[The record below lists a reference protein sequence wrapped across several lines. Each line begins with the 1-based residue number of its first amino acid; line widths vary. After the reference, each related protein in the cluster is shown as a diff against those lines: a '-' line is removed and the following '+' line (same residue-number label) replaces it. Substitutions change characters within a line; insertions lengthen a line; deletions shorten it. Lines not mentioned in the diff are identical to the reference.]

1 MTIPFAGDFA
11 LPVSQALMSILD
23 QELVRSGMVLKGKS
37 SLVFNFRDPDYGP
50 VRGGFHPVE
59 IRLLKRRD
67 RWQFDYV
74 TDFSYQGPE
83 EMADGFGAAFSL
95 DDKDPVRADDQ
106 MVDIESIKMDI
117 VVNPIGVV
125 LGPNDLVQ
133 LLTNCQF
140 TGITQLE
147 VLNLVGHFVSFGCAI
162 DKETQHDDPGHQHHS
177 RAYSPL
183 IDIAL

>member
-23 QELVRSGMVLKGKS
+23 LELVRSGMVLKGKS

-59 IRLLKRRD
+59 IRLLKRKD

-83 EMADGFGAAFSL
+83 EMAELVKEIDFNFLSEEYYLIRYGQMG
-95 DDKDPVRADDQ
+95 PVSARELY
-106 MVDIESIKMDI
+106 MMWES
-117 VVNPIGVV
+117 N
-125 LGPNDLVQ
+125 
-133 LLTNCQF
+133 
-140 TGITQLE
+140 
-147 VLNLVGHFVSFGCAI
+147 FVSYYQMGVFTVSVA
-162 DKETQHDDPGHQHHS
+162 
-177 RAYSPL
+177 A
-183 IDIAL
+183 

>member
-23 QELVRSGMVLKGKS
+23 QELVRSGMVLNGKS

-59 IRLLKRRD
+59 IRLLMRKD

-83 EMADGFGAAFSL
+83 EMAELVKEIDFNFLSEEYYLLRYG
-95 DDKDPVRADDQ
+95 Q
-106 MVDIESIKMDI
+106 MGPESARELYTMWES
-117 VVNPIGVV
+117 N
-125 LGPNDLVQ
+125 
-133 LLTNCQF
+133 
-140 TGITQLE
+140 
-147 VLNLVGHFVSFGCAI
+147 FVSYYQMGVFTVSVA
-162 DKETQHDDPGHQHHS
+162 
-177 RAYSPL
+177 A
-183 IDIAL
+183 

>member
-83 EMADGFGAAFSL
+83 EMAELVKEIDFNFLSEEYYLLRYG
-95 DDKDPVRADDQ
+95 Q
-106 MVDIESIKMDI
+106 MGPASARELYTMWES
-117 VVNPIGVV
+117 N
-125 LGPNDLVQ
+125 
-133 LLTNCQF
+133 
-140 TGITQLE
+140 
-147 VLNLVGHFVSFGCAI
+147 FVSYYQMGVFTVSVA
-162 DKETQHDDPGHQHHS
+162 
-177 RAYSPL
+177 A
-183 IDIAL
+183 

>member
-11 LPVSQALMSILD
+11 LPVSQALMSILS

-59 IRLLKRRD
+59 IRLLKRKD
-67 RWQFDYV
+67 RWLFDYV

-83 EMADGFGAAFSL
+83 EMDGFGAAFSL

-106 MVDIESIKMDI
+106 MVDIESIKRDI

-133 LLTNCQF
+133 LLANRKF
-140 TGITQLE
+140 TGVTQLE

-162 DKETQHDDPGHQHHS
+162 DKETQHDYPRSQHHS
-177 RAYSPL
+177 RAHSLL
-183 IDIAL
+183 IDVAL